1 MNTARERES
10 CYSET
15 KGFFQLGKFYSMS
28 VGKWKKCTTTEAIE
42 KTYSCN
48 TVWIDQN
55 GQNEIMAFLAC
66 LFDAN
71 QLLL

>member
-1 MNTARERES
+1 MKNAKN
-10 CYSET
+10 YL
-15 KGFFQLGKFYSMS
+15 FQKIVLCQQ
-28 VGKWKKCTTTEAIE
+28 KKHH
-42 KTYSCN
+42 N